1 MSNISKYFNEI
12 SKKRDLSVES
22 NPEKDRKKARE
33 GNYATSNKDAAEDE
47 VLQQVST
54 TNDIPEVLEY
64 LKTLEVK
71 LSEIYNLSND
81 TRSMQI
87 KGDKKYD
94 DLTQSVKLMSEKFD
108 EFERDRKEKE
118 KIINSLKQEVNSLKE
133 RVKSLEKVSDDHEQY
148 SRRNCLLI
156 HRIEEEKDEDTDEVV
171 GNMLQDK
178 LELEIS
184 KKDIDRSHRIGKPSP
199 RKKRPIIVKFVWYND
214 RHKAYSN
221 KKKIKRFRNFYN

>member
-1 MSNISKYFNEI
+1 MSNINKYFNEI
-12 SKKRDLSVES
+12 SKKRDLSGES

-33 GNYATSNKDAAEDE
+33 GNCATSNKDAAEDE

-64 LKTLEVK
+64 LKTLET
-71 LSEIYNLSND
+71 LSND

-87 KGDKKYD
+87 KGDKKHA
-94 DLTQSVKLMSEKFD
+94 DLTQSVKRMSEKFD
-108 EFERDRKEKE
+108 ELERDGKEKE
-118 KIINSLKQEVNSLKE
+118 KIINSLKHEVNGLKE

-156 HRIEEEKDEDTDEVV
+156 HRIEEEKDEDTDDVV

-178 LELEIS
+178 LELEIL

-199 RKKRPIIVKFVWYND
+199 RKERPIIVKFVWYND
-214 RHKAYSN
+214 RHKTYSN
-221 KKKIKRFRNFYN
+221 KKKIKRFRNFYD